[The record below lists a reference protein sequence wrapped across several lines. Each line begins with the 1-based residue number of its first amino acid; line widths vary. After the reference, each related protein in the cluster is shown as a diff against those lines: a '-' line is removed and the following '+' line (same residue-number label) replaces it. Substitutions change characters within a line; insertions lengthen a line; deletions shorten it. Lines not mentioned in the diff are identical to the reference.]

1 MSNKKQ
7 IIKPIKFTNNDKIA
21 MSYIEQLNNSLSEQF
36 ALKYNLVGRSKSNS
50 YFNIVMNKLCNNG
63 SVMINTS
70 IVSKENKSEIAWT
83 IIDDPYIKKD

>member
-7 IIKPIKFTNNDKIA
+7 NIKPIKFTNNDKIA

-36 ALKYNLVGRSKSNS
+36 ALKYNLLGRGKSKSC
-50 YFNIVMNKLCNNG
+50 FNIVMNELCNNG

-70 IVSKENKSEIAWT
+70 IVSKENESEVAWT
-83 IIDDPYIKKD
+83 IIDDPYIKRD